1 MNSTEM
7 DDHFAGIDFASLQN
21 PNEKIVKQYNH
32 EGLLRHYS
40 RYETDINYKRIH
52 DQNHESIRTILNHT
66 ISSWVPFNPG
76 PNPSMIHCMDN
87 TEHWMIQT
95 NFKEGAKNLIVENMV
110 PQKVFLQKRDDPTSC
125 YLTTSPPKVNMS
137 RMKLLILNFQNNTRR
152 SEASQQN
159 HLGENKNR
167 FIVIIQCIHH
177 RIKMCN
183 TL

>member
-52 DQNHESIRTILNHT
+52 E
-66 ISSWVPFNPG
+66 
-76 PNPSMIHCMDN
+76 
-87 TEHWMIQT
+87 
-95 NFKEGAKNLIVENMV
+95 NLIVENMV